1 MSISLMWGSFFAG
14 ILSFFSPCIFP
25 LIPVYISFVTGHSLE
40 DLKSKSQTQPLIIFA
55 KTTVFIFGFA
65 LIFITMGAASSSI
78 GTFLLTNKI
87 LFAKI
92 SGFILI
98 FFGLQLS
105 GLINIK
111 ILTQTKRLTACMPS
125 HGFISSFVFGV
136 IFAFGWSPCVGPML
150 SSILLLAADANSVK
164 EGVILLSLYSLGIGL
179 PFLAFSFSIN
189 YFFKVSKALKRL
201 DLLQKAS
208 GVMLI
213 LAGAYLI
220 YNGGF

>member
-1 MSISLMWGSFFAG
+1 MSLNLIWGSFFAG

-40 DLKSKSQTQPLIIFA
+40 ELKSKNQTNPLLIFA
-55 KTTVFIFGFA
+55 KTTAFIFGFA

-78 GTFLLTNKI
+78 GAFLLTNKV

-92 SGFILI
+92 SGAILI

-105 GLINIK
+105 GIINIK
-111 ILTQTKRLTACMPS
+111 LLTQTKRFTACMPS
-125 HGFISSFVFGV
+125 HGFVSSFVFGI

-150 SSILLLAADANSVK
+150 SSILILAADSNSVR
-164 EGVILLSLYSLGIGL
+164 EGIILLSLYSLGIGL
-179 PFLAFSFSIN
+179 PFLIFSLSIN

-208 GVMLI
+208 GIMLI
-213 LAGAYLI
+213 LAGVYLI